1 MSIRFSE
8 LHCKEVILVNSGQRL
23 GFVSDALVEVP
34 EGNITAIL
42 VPGPCRFLGL
52 GAGRRIISSPG
63 AKYAALARILSWWMR
78 TRKNAASPEWAS
90 RKAASGREPGC
101 FR

>member
-1 MSIRFSE
+1 MSVRFSK

-52 GAGRRIISSPG
+52 GGRQEDYLIPWCKICRIGPDIILVDADPE
-63 AKYAALARILSWWMR
+63 KCRIPRMGKPKSCER
-78 TRKNAASPEWAS
+78 P
-90 RKAASGREPGC
+90 
-101 FR
+101 

>member
-42 VPGPCRFLGL
+42 VPP
-52 GAGRRIISSPG
+52 
-63 AKYAALARILSWWMR
+63 
-78 TRKNAASPEWAS
+78 
-90 RKAASGREPGC
+90 
-101 FR
+101 FRS

>member
-52 GAGRRIISSPG
+52 GGRQEDYLIPWCKICRIGPDI
-63 AKYAALARILSWWMR
+63 ILVD
-78 TRKNAASPEWAS
+78 ADPEKCHIP
-90 RKAASGREPGC
+90 RMGKPKGC
-101 FR
+101 ERP